1 MGLNL
6 QYIEGQ
12 TPIDEDEKLDL
23 KIKSITLKSEL
34 DEWEHLNIEE
44 AIKWS
49 LNLKLPYEAIISEE
63 FVRELHRRMYD
74 KVWKWAGCFR
84 KTNKNIGVEKY
95 MIGIELKKLCDDFK
109 YWHIHNIYTPEE
121 RAILFKHRVVSIHC
135 FPNGNGRHSRLI
147 ADIIINK
154 IYDKPVFIWGDTRNL
169 SLESSVR
176 KQYLQALRE
185 ADKGSITE
193 LVKFATGIS

>member
-49 LNLKLPYEAIISEE
+49 LNLKLQYEAIISEE
-63 FVRELHRRMYD
+63 FVRELHRRMYK
-74 KVWKWAGCFR
+74 KVW
-84 KTNKNIGVEKY
+84 
-95 MIGIELKKLCDDFK
+95 M
-109 YWHIHNIYTPEE
+109 
-121 RAILFKHRVVSIHC
+121 
-135 FPNGNGRHSRLI
+135 
-147 ADIIINK
+147 
-154 IYDKPVFIWGDTRNL
+154 
-169 SLESSVR
+169 
-176 KQYLQALRE
+176 
-185 ADKGSITE
+185 
-193 LVKFATGIS
+193 

>member
-34 DEWEHLNIEE
+34 DEWEQLNIEE

-49 LNLKLPYEAIISEE
+49 LNLRLPYEAIISEE

-84 KTNKNIGVEKY
+84 KTNKNIGVDKY

-109 YWHIHNIYTPEE
+109 YWHANNIYTPEE
-121 RAILFKHRVVSIHC
+121 RAILFKHRIVSIHC

-154 IYDKPVFIWGDTRNL
+154 IYGKPFFVWGNTRNL
-169 SLESSVR
+169 SQESSIR

-185 ADKGSITE
+185 ADKGSISE